1 MRHGDDAFMGRI
13 QPVDHR
19 AGAGGGHVPAF
30 AIWRHD
36 IAGFFPIIADQLWIS
51 LRNI

>member
-1 MRHGDDAFMGRI
+1 MRHGDDAFMGCS

-36 IAGFFPIIADQLWIS
+36 SAGFFPIIAAQLWIS